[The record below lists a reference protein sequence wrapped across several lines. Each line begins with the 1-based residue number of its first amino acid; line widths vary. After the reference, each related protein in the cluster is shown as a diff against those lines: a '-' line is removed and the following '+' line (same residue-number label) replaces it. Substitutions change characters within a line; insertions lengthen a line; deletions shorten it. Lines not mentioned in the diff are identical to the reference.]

1 MKRRLRLQQKN
12 LRQKT
17 IPLAKSAC
25 HNLKQN
31 SGTNATTLVPDKSE
45 ERMMAKVTASM
56 VKELRERTGLGMM
69 DCKNALVE
77 AEGDL
82 ELAIENMRKA
92 SGMKAAKKAGRI
104 ASDGLIGLKV
114 SDDGNSAVMVEVNCE
129 TDFAALDE
137 NFLNFVETVTS
148 KVAEI
153 KETDVEKLL
162 ASGLDT
168 VRDALVQKIGENCSI
183 RRVAAYEGIVGS
195 YVHTNGKIGVLISLE
210 GGSSELGR
218 DIAMHI
224 AATNPAVISPD
235 NVPQED
241 VAKEREIYAA
251 QAAESG
257 KPPEIVEKMI
267 EGRVRK
273 YLAEISL
280 TEQAYVKDGDIK
292 VGALLKKEGAKILR
306 FNRFEVGEGIEKIV
320 DDFAAEVAAQLS

>member
-1 MKRRLRLQQKN
+1 
-12 LRQKT
+12 
-17 IPLAKSAC
+17 
-25 HNLKQN
+25 
-31 SGTNATTLVPDKSE
+31 
-45 ERMMAKVTASM
+45 MMAKVTASM